1 MFKIVDLKYIG
12 GIVCWKDVKWSL
24 KCIKNVVLVL
34 IVGSK
39 GFQFYWDGEGTMK
52 YKTKMWVMSLLE
64 IETISKDHKLVLA
77 LSQINCQGY

>member
-24 KCIKNVVLVL
+24 TCIKNVVLVL

-39 GFQFYWDGEGTMK
+39 GFQFYWDGGGTMK
-52 YKTKMWVMSLLE
+52 YETKMWVMSLLE
-64 IETISKDHKLVLA
+64 TETIS
-77 LSQINCQGY
+77 